1 MPQEILYEF
10 DQFQLNPLR
19 RKLFRNGEAVPITPL
34 ASDLLSLF
42 VKNNGRPL
50 SKTELIRGV
59 WSENLVT
66 DNNFNVTLNAVRR
79 ALNESGRA
87 PKYLL
92 KVSGGY
98 CFVANVREVRHSS

>member
-1 MPQEILYEF
+1 MPQETLYEF

-19 RKLFRNGEAVPITPL
+19 RKLLRDGQVVPITPL

-42 VKNNGRPL
+42 VKNPGRAL
-50 SKTELIRGV
+50 SKTELIKGV
-59 WSENLVT
+59 WFEHLVT

-87 PKYLL
+87 PKYIL

-98 CFVANVREVRHSS
+98 CFVAEVREVTRPD